1 MARSRIRRMAT
12 ACCVAALCGGAGA
25 RPAGAADLSG
35 SVLLSTSSTDTG
47 SVETDTV
54 DQQYHLSLYQRFT
67 PYLALRLGA
76 QYLDLG
82 TQVAGDGEL
91 FQRSREP
98 SLALLYN
105 RGDVSGRFQVF
116 DRVADG
122 SQDVDQFEVRSYLGA
137 LSWRTSWGPILSLQ
151 VRDESNVAD
160 VAVFGRDNTSRTLT
174 GSALYNRRLWSAGY
188 TYTAF
193 ELDNH
198 LTGLGF
204 EQSRHELRLDA
215 SRELFDDRLRLG
227 LSSWLSRQD
236 RHQHVPAG
244 TEIAQPVLATQGLAA
259 IDTNPDVGA
268 LDPAPGLIDGEL
280 RTPALPG
287 VAGQIGGANT
297 FRNLGVDL
305 GFALPATRLEVTVD
319 APSGAAVVWEAWHSA
334 DNLLW
339 QRIGGVTSE
348 WDPTLLRYTLRF
360 PETTDRF
367 FKAVNLSANP
377 APDVAVTELRA
388 LQDVAGLASA
398 DGSADLYRG
407 DLSAVYQA
415 TERVRASVGV
425 GASRDENLTSQVVQR
440 RFDEVHART
449 ALDVDL
455 PHDLHARAGYQY
467 LDLEERVEPVLLRT
481 EEVYDAS
488 LSWRPLETFEAALLY
503 HRRDESDDGALV
515 RSIESARLRVV
526 SELLPDLSLTTELE
540 SSQVDDPLGGQD
552 RDGWAL
558 RQYLNARPRPEW
570 SVTGGWSVVRYRDP
584 RGEPVLD
591 RKALDLQTTWLAT
604 AYLSLTGAWDY
615 MVDLDRTSLRQSY
628 ALSWSPGPKLTAALA
643 WESFGDDELRHTTNE
658 SATVTYRLTQRFS
671 LFGTFSRSSFDETGG
686 EGTQATTLRT
696 GVALFF

>member
-1 MARSRIRRMAT
+1 MVKIRSCRMAT
-12 ACCVAALCGGAGA
+12 ACFAAGLCLGLGA
-25 RPAGAADLSG
+25 RPSGAGDLSG
-35 SVLLSTSSTDTG
+35 SVLVSTSNTDTG

-54 DQQYHLSLYQRFT
+54 DQQYNLSLFQRFT

-82 TQVAGDGEL
+82 TRVAGDGEL
-91 FQRSREP
+91 FRRSREP
-98 SLALLYN
+98 NLSLFYN
-105 RGDVSGRFQVF
+105 RGDLSGRFQLL

-122 SQDVDQFEVRSYLGA
+122 SDDVDQFEVRSYLGA
-137 LSWRTSWGPILSLQ
+137 LSWRTRWGPLLSLQ

-160 VAVFGRDNTSRTLT
+160 VAVFGRDNDSRTVT
-174 GSALYNRRLWSAGY
+174 ASALYNRKLWSAGY
-188 TYTAF
+188 TYTGF
-193 ELDNH
+193 QLDNN

-204 EQSRHELRLDA
+204 DQSRHELRFDA
-215 SRELFDDRLRLG
+215 GRHLFDDRLRLG
-227 LSSWLSRQD
+227 LSSWVSRQD
-236 RHQHVPAG
+236 RHQDVPAG
-244 TEIAQPVLATQGLAA
+244 TEIAQPVPASQGLAA
-259 IDTNPDVGA
+259 VDTSPDVGA

-280 RTPALPG
+280 RTPALPD
-287 VAGQIGGANT
+287 VTGQIGAANT
-297 FRNLGVDL
+297 FRNVGVDL
-305 GFALPATRLEVTVD
+305 AFALPATRLEITVD
-319 APSGAAVVWEAWHSA
+319 APSGSAVVWEVWHSA

-339 QRIGGVTSE
+339 QRVAGVGAE
-348 WDPTLLRYTLRF
+348 WDSALLRYTLRF

-377 APDVAVTELRA
+377 APDVAVTEVRA

-398 DGSADLYRG
+398 DGSANLYRG

-415 TERVRASVGV
+415 TEQVRASVGV

-467 LDLEERVEPVLLRT
+467 LDLEEQVEPVLRRT

-488 LSWRPLETFEAALLY
+488 LAWRPLATFEAALLY
-503 HRRDESDDGALV
+503 NRRDETDETVLV

-558 RQYLNARPRPEW
+558 RQYLSSRPRPSW
-570 SVTGGWSVVRYRDP
+570 TVTGGWSLVRFEDP
-584 RGEPVLD
+584 QGQPVID
-591 RKALDLQTTWLAT
+591 RKALDLQATWLAT

-615 MVDLDRTSLRQSY
+615 IVDLDRTALRQSY
-628 ALSWSPGPKLTAALA
+628 SLSWSPGPKLTAALA
-643 WESFGDDELRHTTNE
+643 WESFGDEDLRRTTND
-658 SATVTYRLTQRFS
+658 SASLTYRLTQRFS

-686 EGTQATTLRT
+686 ASTEATTLRT

>member
-1 MARSRIRRMAT
+1 MVKIRLCRMAT
-12 ACCVAALCGGAGA
+12 ACCTAALCFGSGA
-25 RPAGAADLSG
+25 RPTLAADVSG
-35 SVLLSTSSTDTG
+35 SVLLSTSATDTG

-67 PYLALRLGA
+67 PYLSLRLGA

-82 TQVAGDGEL
+82 TRVAGDGEL

-98 SLALLYN
+98 NLSLLYN
-105 RGDVSGRFQVF
+105 RADLSARLQLF

-122 SQDVDQFEVRSYLGA
+122 SNDADQFEVRSYLGA
-137 LSWRTSWGPILSLQ
+137 LSWRTGWGPIVSLQ

-160 VAVFGRDNTSRTLT
+160 VAVFGRDNDSRTLT
-174 GSALYNRRLWSAGY
+174 ASALYNRRLWSAGY
-188 TYTAF
+188 TYTTF
-193 ELDNH
+193 QLDNR

-204 EQSRHELRLDA
+204 DQSRHELRLDA
-215 SRELFDDRLRLG
+215 ARELFGDRLRLG

-236 RHQHVPAG
+236 RHQDVPAG
-244 TEIAQPVLATQGLAA
+244 TEIAQPVPATQGVAT
-259 IDTNPDVGA
+259 IDTSPDVGA
-268 LDPAPGLIDGEL
+268 LDPAPGLVDGEL
-280 RTPALPG
+280 RTPALPD
-287 VAGQIGGANT
+287 VTGQIGGANT

-305 GFALPATRLEVTVD
+305 SFALPVSRLEVTVD
-319 APSGAAVVWEAWHSA
+319 APSGSAVVWQVWHSA

-339 QRIGGVTSE
+339 QRIGGATSE

-377 APDVAVTELRA
+377 APDVEVTEVRA

-415 TERVRASVGV
+415 TGRVRASVGL

-440 RFDEVHART
+440 RFDEVHARS

-488 LSWRPLETFEAALLY
+488 LAWRPLETFEAALLY
-503 HRRDESDDGALV
+503 NRRDESDEGALV
-515 RSIESARLRVV
+515 RSIETARLRVV
-526 SELLPDLSLTTELE
+526 SELLPDLALTTEVE

-558 RQYLNARPRPEW
+558 RQYLNARLRPTW
-570 SVTGGWSVVRYRDP
+570 SLTGGWSVVRYQDP
-584 RGEPVLD
+584 EGEPVID
-591 RKALDLQTTWLAT
+591 RKALDLQTTWQAT

-615 MVDLDRTSLRQSY
+615 VVDLYQTSLRQSY

-643 WESFGDDELRHTTNE
+643 WESFEDEDLRRTTNQ
-658 SATVTYRLTQRFS
+658 SASLTYRLTQRFS
-671 LFGTFSRSSFDETGG
+671 LFGTFSRSSFDETGRTG
-686 EGTQATTLRT
+686 SEATTLRT